1 MLDEKFLERLDAMR
15 LRMRHPT
22 AGGGGGLRKSKALG
36 SSVEFSDFR
45 EYTHGDDIRRLD
57 WNAYARFDK
66 LFLKQFM
73 EEQEASIH
81 IIVDASASMAF
92 GEPTKWEAAVNLAQI
107 LCYLALV
114 SNDRATLYA
123 LQGNSNSHTRPLTG
137 RQGYV
142 KVAEFLKNL
151 APKGKTDLASA
162 VASLPLSQG
171 RGKAVLLSDFLD
183 PGGYESA
190 LQSLRYRKQE
200 VSALQLLCRE
210 ELEPS
215 MEDAVQLVDS
225 ETGATME
232 ILASYDMLK
241 RYRRTVK
248 GFLEGLRRF
257 CSRHGISYAMLR
269 AEDPLENVLLRELSR
284 VGLLQG

>member
-1 MLDEKFLERLDAMR
+1 MLDDQFLERLDAMR
-15 LRMRHPT
+15 LRMRHPA
-22 AGGGGGLRKSKALG
+22 AGGGGGLRRSKALG

-92 GEPTKWEAAVNLAQI
+92 GEPTKWETTVNLAQI

-114 SNDRATLYA
+114 GNDRVTLCA
-123 LQGNSNSHTRPLTG
+123 LHGRDCSSTHPLMG

-142 KVAEFLKNL
+142 KAADFLKKI
-151 APKGKTDLASA
+151 APKGKTDLAAA

-171 RGKAVLLSDFLD
+171 RGMAILMSDFLNL
-183 PGGYESA
+183 GGYEGA

-232 ILASYDMLK
+232 IMASYDVLR

-248 GFLEGLRRF
+248 DFLEGMRRF
-257 CSRHGISYAMLR
+257 CSRQSIDYAVLR
-269 AEDPLENVLLRELSR
+269 TEDHLENTILRELFR